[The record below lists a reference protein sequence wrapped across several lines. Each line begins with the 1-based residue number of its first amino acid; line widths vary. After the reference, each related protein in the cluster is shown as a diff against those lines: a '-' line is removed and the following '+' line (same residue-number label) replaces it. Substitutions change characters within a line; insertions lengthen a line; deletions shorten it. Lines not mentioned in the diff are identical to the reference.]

1 MKNLSLLGSTGS
13 IGTSTL
19 DVVRKFPERYK
30 IRALTAGSNIQ
41 LLADQA
47 AEFEP
52 DLIGIGDEQ
61 LAAAL
66 AELVPKKLRSRIVTG
81 TPGNCQAASLAGVDM
96 VVSAVVGSVG
106 LLPALAAIEAGND
119 VGLANKETLVMAGNL
134 VMSKVKQAGVQL
146 LPIDSEHSAIF
157 QALEAGQKNDV
168 RKLLLTA
175 SGGPFRTMDE
185 DSLQHVT
192 PEQALSHPNWDMGN
206 KISIDSATLMN
217 KGLEVIEARWLFD
230 VLPEHI
236 EVVVHPQSIIHSLV
250 EYQDGSVVAQL
261 GIPDMQ
267 IPIAYALSYPRRLNL
282 ELSRLDL
289 VQCSSLTFEAPD
301 LGRFPALKIAYD
313 SLAEGGTRPAVLN
326 AANEVAVGAFLQ
338 GRIDFPAITEVVT
351 AALDSVENSDDMD
364 LENILAAD
372 RTAREVAFQAINRH
386 HGV

>member
-1 MKNLSLLGSTGS
+1 MKRLSLLGSTGS
-13 IGTSTL
+13 IGKSTL
-19 DVVRKFPERYK
+19 DVVRQFPEVYHVQ
-30 IRALTAGSNIQ
+30 ALTAGSNIQ
-41 LLADQA
+41 LLAEQA

-52 DLIGIGDEQ
+52 ELISIGDEQ
-61 LAAAL
+61 RAAAL
-66 AELVPKKLRSRIVTG
+66 AELLPQKLRSRIVTG
-81 TPGNCQAASLAGVDM
+81 TEGNCAAASLPGVDM

-106 LLPALAAIEAGND
+106 LLPALAAIEAGKD
-119 VGLANKETLVMAGNL
+119 IGLANKETLVMAGKL
-134 VMSKVKQAGVQL
+134 IMSKVRQAGVQL

-157 QALEAGQKNDV
+157 QALEAGQKSDV

-175 SGGPFRTMDE
+175 SGGPFRTLDKKA
-185 DSLQHVT
+185 LQNVT

-230 VLPEHI
+230 VPPEQI

-267 IPIAYALSYPRRLNL
+267 IPIAYALSYPRRLDL
-282 ELSRLDL
+282 SLSRLDL

-301 LGRFPALKIAYD
+301 LERFPALKIAYD

-326 AANEVAVGAFLQ
+326 AANEVAVAAFLQ
-338 GRIDFPAITEVVT
+338 GTIAFPTITAVVT
-351 AALDSVENSDDMD
+351 AALDSVDKGDDMD
-364 LENILAAD
+364 LETILAAD
-372 RTAREVAFQAINRH
+372 KAAREVAREVINRH
-386 HGV
+386 SYI

>member
-1 MKNLSLLGSTGS
+1 
-13 IGTSTL
+13 
-19 DVVRKFPERYK
+19 
-30 IRALTAGSNIQ
+30 
-41 LLADQA
+41 
-47 AEFEP
+47 
-52 DLIGIGDEQ
+52 
-61 LAAAL
+61 
-66 AELVPKKLRSRIVTG
+66 
-81 TPGNCQAASLAGVDM
+81 
-96 VVSAVVGSVG
+96 
-106 LLPALAAIEAGND
+106 
-119 VGLANKETLVMAGNL
+119 
-134 VMSKVKQAGVQL
+134 
-146 LPIDSEHSAIF
+146 
-157 QALEAGQKNDV
+157 
-168 RKLLLTA
+168 
-175 SGGPFRTMDE
+175 
-185 DSLQHVT
+185 
-192 PEQALSHPNWDMGN
+192 
-206 KISIDSATLMN
+206 LMN